1 MNNIVLYLLKLI
13 DRLTDCLF
21 AEIAYYLLL
30 FSYYQTTE
38 GEKKTSLGTAL
49 SPEFTKIVLGCM
61 AAGTVVYVTEY
72 VTDKVEVMVAMSR
85 PGSDEERKALEKAE
99 KFSFRSARGGRDG
112 IFSWPWKKQ

>member
-1 MNNIVLYLLKLI
+1 M
-13 DRLTDCLF
+13 F

-38 GEKKTSLGTAL
+38 GGKQTSSGTAL
-49 SPEFTKIVLGCM
+49 PIDYTKLVLGCM
-61 AAGTVVYVTEY
+61 ATGTVVYVT
-72 VTDKVEVMVAMSR
+72 DKLEVMVAMSK

>member
-49 SPEFTKIVLGCM
+49 SPEFTKIVIACM
-61 AAGTVVYVTEY
+61 ISGTVVYVTR
-72 VTDKVEVMVAMSR
+72 EVKEMVAMSR
-85 PGSDEERKALEKAE
+85 PGSDEERKA
-99 KFSFRSARGGRDG
+99 
-112 IFSWPWKKQ
+112 

>member
-1 MNNIVLYLLKLI
+1 M
-13 DRLTDCLF
+13 F

-38 GEKKTSLGTAL
+38 GGKQTSSGTAL
-49 SPEFTKIVLGCM
+49 SPEFTKLVLGCIS
-61 AAGTVVYVTEY
+61 AGTVVFVTDMATGTVVY
-72 VTDKVEVMVAMSR
+72 VTDKVEVMVAMSK

>member
-1 MNNIVLYLLKLI
+1 MI
-13 DRLTDCLF
+13 DCLF

-38 GEKKTSLGTAL
+38 GGKQTSSGTAL
-49 SPEFTKIVLGCM
+49 PIDYTKLVGYCI
-61 AAGTVVYVTEY
+61 AAGTVVFVTDMATGTVVY
-72 VTDKVEVMVAMSR
+72 VTDKVEVMVAMSK
-85 PGSDEERKALEKAE
+85 PGSDDERKALEKAE

>member
-1 MNNIVLYLLKLI
+1 M
-13 DRLTDCLF
+13 F

-38 GEKKTSLGTAL
+38 GGKQTSSGTAL

-61 AAGTVVYVTEY
+61 ATGTVVYVTDE
-72 VTDKVEVMVAMSR
+72 VKEMVEMSK